1 VLRALVE
8 AFDDPERYR
17 MSPEEIKTVTGFSDD
32 DVHRALRVLHEA
44 SPPLIKGTMVSQL
57 SFPVMVMGVTERAR
71 VAAGQWPKPEDLVD
85 ALARAFEDA
94 AKSGDPQEGSRL
106 RRIAE
111 DLRGAASG
119 CCNSSSHRLDQPDDG
134 TRPLSSQEGV
144 ERAANNF
151 REVALRKSAEP
162 PSPRQLLSRIAIAHR
177 QDFS

>member
-1 VLRALVE
+1 MSRDLPVLRALVE
-8 AFDDPERYR
+8 AFDGPERYR

-94 AKSGDPQEGSRL
+94 ASRATHRKGRVFDGL
-106 RRIAE
+106 RRTSE
-111 DLRGAASG
+111 
-119 CCNSSSHRLDQPDDG
+119 
-134 TRPLSSQEGV
+134 
-144 ERAANNF
+144 
-151 REVALRKSAEP
+151 EP
-162 PSPRQLLSRIAIAHR
+162 PGMLQ
-177 QDFS
+177 FE